1 MRRSRG
7 MADRPPH
14 RIEPFWDA
22 HAAIAVVI
30 ASDTLL
36 PSALVLP
43 ARWLLP
49 VVAGAVL
56 LALMFDTPWNPDTP
70 PPRSDRRRVLA
81 LSTLAVVVAAHTG
94 SLVALIVEIVD
105 RRTGIGGGELL
116 RAAAQLWTS
125 TVLIFA
131 VVFWMLDRGGP
142 VERSHDG
149 PVPQPPPDGWE
160 GPWPDFLFPQMADDA
175 PAPRNWMP
183 GFVDYLYLAATNST
197 AFSPTDVMPL
207 SRAAKLAMLA
217 QSVTSFVLVA
227 LVAARAVNVLA

>member
-1 MRRSRG
+1 MPG
-7 MADRPPH
+7 H

-22 HAAIAVVI
+22 HLAIAAVI
-30 ASDTLL
+30 GLDTAL

-43 ARWLLP
+43 ARWLFPLIG
-49 VVAGAVL
+49 GALL
-56 LALMFDTPWNPDTP
+56 LALMIDTPWNPRTP
-70 PPRSDRRRVLA
+70 PRRSDRRRVIALA
-81 LSTLAVVVAAHTG
+81 MLAVVIAAHVG
-94 SLVALIVEIVD
+94 SLGALVVEIVD
-105 RRTGIGGGELL
+105 RSRTISGGELL
-116 RAAAQLWTS
+116 RAAAQLWAA

-131 VVFWMLDRGGP
+131 VLFWFLDRGGP
-142 VERSHDG
+142 IERSHDG
-149 PVPQPPPDGWE
+149 PVPRPPGDDWS
-160 GPWPDFLFPQMADDA
+160 GPWPDFAFPQMADDA

-207 SRAAKLAMLA
+207 TRGAKLLMLT